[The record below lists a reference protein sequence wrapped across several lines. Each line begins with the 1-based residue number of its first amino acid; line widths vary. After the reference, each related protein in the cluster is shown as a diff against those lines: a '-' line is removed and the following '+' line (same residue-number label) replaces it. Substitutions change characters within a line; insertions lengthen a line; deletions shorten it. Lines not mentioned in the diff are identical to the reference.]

1 MKKKGNKLV
10 FTRFEKLMFFFT
22 ILLVVLFPV
31 MSVYAKSML
40 SKVNYDVEEAKD
52 EIKKQEKS
60 NESLQMKINELASL
74 DNALE
79 VADTFGLEYNNRNIR
94 IITK

>member
-1 MKKKGNKLV
+1 MKRKGNKLV
-10 FTRFEKLMFFFT
+10 FTRFEKILFFVT
-22 ILLVVLFPV
+22 IFSVVLFPV
-31 MSVYAKSML
+31 MSVCAKSML

-74 DNALE
+74 ENVEE
-79 VADTFGLEYNNRNIR
+79 VAENMGLSYTSDSVKTVE
-94 IITK
+94 

>member
-52 EIKKQEKS
+52 EIKKLEKS

-74 DNALE
+74 ENIEE
-79 VADTFGLEYNNRNIR
+79 VAESMGLSYTSDSVKTVE
-94 IITK
+94 

>member
-10 FTRFEKLMFFFT
+10 FTKFEKLSFFFT

-74 DNALE
+74 ENIEE
-79 VADTFGLEYNNRNIR
+79 VAESMGLSYTSDSVKTVE
-94 IITK
+94 